1 MFSIEIAKTKHE
13 GVAIATLCKNGVAIS
28 PENPAVEK
36 EELAEFYEALW
47 LSGNDHAGVT
57 CLVVS
62 GMPLSFVTTACL
74 FFKNLYKAIAVNN
87 PRFGGCFIVSSTTK
101 EYEVGD
107 FIDLR

>member
-13 GVAIATLCKNGVAIS
+13 GVAIATLCKNGQPIS

-47 LSGNDHAGVT
+47 LSGNDHPNIV
-57 CLVVS
+57 CLVIS
-62 GMPLSFVTTACL
+62 GMPLSFVATASL
-74 FFKNLYKAIAVNN
+74 FFKNLYEAIAVNN
-87 PRFGGCFIVSSTTK
+87 PRFGGCFVVHSTSK
-101 EYEVGD
+101 KYEVGD